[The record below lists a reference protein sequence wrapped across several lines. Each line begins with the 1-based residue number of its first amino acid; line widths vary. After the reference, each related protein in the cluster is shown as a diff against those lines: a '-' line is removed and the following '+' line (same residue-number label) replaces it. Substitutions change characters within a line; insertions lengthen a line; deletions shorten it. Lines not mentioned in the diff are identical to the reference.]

1 MGIYL
6 VNSLKFCGALVEK
19 RVMSIIN
26 PMVTIRPVMTP
37 AQAATPAEGR
47 QYDLQAGQLVNATV
61 AEGGHSEV
69 LLDLDRQRLRAQ
81 TQTPLHT
88 GQKLRLMVVEN
99 KPQLILRLFQDNL
112 LERLTHT
119 VHLLEGKCEL
129 AGSLKQL
136 ANNQKT
142 NKLLPEKALTKLLD
156 FFAPFRAESPENLS
170 GKELQLL
177 ARHLGLTLEADL
189 ARGSSTVEPA
199 NLKSLLLSAERSG
212 ADNKPET
219 GEQTEHLLQKLELF
233 QLCNLRLARQGASLL
248 PLPLPFLDNGY
259 LIAERD
265 ATSDQEQ
272 QSSRKVSLYLSLQ
285 GLGELRIDLLQE
297 AEGLFV
303 RFTCDSG
310 DKTNFLAEQES
321 ELRTMLTAL
330 PLCGATYGS
339 DKGPLQTDLIRRI
352 LADGDELLDA
362 RI

>member
-1 MGIYL
+1 
-6 VNSLKFCGALVEK
+6 
-19 RVMSIIN
+19 MSIIN
-26 PMVTIRPVMTP
+26 PLITIRPVMTP

-81 TQTPLHT
+81 TQTPLQT
-88 GQKLRLMVVEN
+88 GQKLRLLVVEN
-99 KPQLILRLFQDNL
+99 KPQLVLRLFQDNL

-119 VHLLEGKCEL
+119 VHLLEGKYEL
-129 AGSLKQL
+129 SSALQQL
-136 ANNQKT
+136 TSSQGTGKN
-142 NKLLPEKALTKLLD
+142 LPEKVLQKLLD
-156 FFAPFRAESPENLS
+156 FFSPFRTESPEALS

-189 ARGSSTVEPA
+189 ARGPSAVEPA
-199 NLKSLLLSAERSG
+199 NLKSLLLSTVQTGGEQQ
-212 ADNKPET
+212 PET
-219 GEQTEHLLQKLELF
+219 VEKAEQLLQKLELF
-233 QLCNLRLARQGASLL
+233 QLCNLRLARQGANLL

-259 LIAERD
+259 LVAEKETGN
-265 ATSDQEQ
+265 APEQ
-272 QSSRKVSLYLSLQ
+272 QTARKVSLYLSLQ
-285 GLGELRIDLLQE
+285 GLGDLRIDLLQE

-310 DKTNFLAEQES
+310 DKTEFLSAQES
-321 ELRTMLTAL
+321 ELRSMLTTL
-330 PLCGATYGS
+330 PLCGATYCS

-352 LADGDELLDA
+352 LEDEDELFDA

>member
-1 MGIYL
+1 
-6 VNSLKFCGALVEK
+6 
-19 RVMSIIN
+19 MSIIN
-26 PMVTIRPVMTP
+26 PLITIRPVMTP

-81 TQTPLHT
+81 TQTPLQT
-88 GQKLRLMVVEN
+88 GQKLRLLVVEN

-112 LERLTHT
+112 LERLTHA
-119 VHLLEGKCEL
+119 VHLLEGKFEL
-129 AGSLKQL
+129 SRALQQL
-136 ANNQKT
+136 TSSQGTEKN
-142 NKLLPEKALTKLLD
+142 LPEKALQELLD
-156 FFAPFRAESPENLS
+156 FFSPFRAESPETLS

-189 ARGSSTVEPA
+189 ARGASVVEPA
-199 NLKSLLLSAERSG
+199 NLKSLLLSTDRSG

-219 GEQTEHLLQKLELF
+219 AEQTEQLLHKLELF

-259 LIAERD
+259 LVAERD
-265 ATSDQEQ
+265 ATNDQEHQ
-272 QSSRKVSLYLSLQ
+272 PARKVSLYLSLQ
-285 GLGELRIDLLQE
+285 GLGDLRIDLLQE

-310 DKTNFLAEQES
+310 DKTDFLAEQES
-321 ELRTMLTAL
+321 ELRAMLTAL

-339 DKGPLQTDLIRRI
+339 DQGPLQTDLIRRI
-352 LADGDELLDA
+352 LTDGDELLDA

>member
-1 MGIYL
+1 M
-6 VNSLKFCGALVEK
+6 AEEK
-19 RVMSIIN
+19 AMSIIN
-26 PMVTIRPVMTP
+26 PMLTVRPAMTP
-37 AQAATPAEGR
+37 TQAATPAEGR

-81 TQTPLHT
+81 TQTPLQT
-88 GQKLRLMVVEN
+88 GQKLRLLVVEN

-129 AGSLKQL
+129 TSALQQL
-136 ANNQKT
+136 ARHQGDE
-142 NKLLPEKALTKLLD
+142 KLLPEKTLSKLLD
-156 FFAPFRAESPENLS
+156 FFAPFRAASPETLS
-170 GKELQLL
+170 GKDLQLL

-189 ARGSSTVEPA
+189 ARGSSAVEPA
-199 NLKSLLLSAERSG
+199 NLKSLLLSTEQAGSDHKSAGSEKAE
-212 ADNKPET
+212 K
-219 GEQTEHLLQKLELF
+219 LLQKLELF

-259 LIAERD
+259 LVAEKD
-265 ATSDQEQ
+265 AASDQEHQ
-272 QSSRKVSLYLSLQ
+272 PARKVSLYLSLQ

-303 RFTCDSG
+303 RFTCDNG
-310 DKTNFLAEQES
+310 DKTQFLAEQEA
-321 ELRTMLTAL
+321 ELRNMLKAL
-330 PLCGATYGS
+330 PLCSATYGN
-339 DKGPLQTDLIRRI
+339 DQGPLQTDLIRRI
-352 LADGDELLDA
+352 LAKGDELLNA

>member
-1 MGIYL
+1 M
-6 VNSLKFCGALVEK
+6 VEK
-19 RVMSIIN
+19 SAMSIIN
-26 PMVTIRPVMTP
+26 PMLTVRPVMTP
-37 AQAATPAEGR
+37 AQAAAPAEGR

-81 TQTPLHT
+81 TQTPLQT
-88 GQKLRLMVVEN
+88 GQKLRLLVVDN

-119 VHLLEGKCEL
+119 VHLLDGKCEL
-129 AGSLKQL
+129 ASALQQLTGS
-136 ANNQKT
+136 QKT
-142 NKLLPEKALTKLLD
+142 EKFLPEKTLAKLLD
-156 FFAPFRAESPENLS
+156 FFSPFRTASPENLS

-199 NLKSLLLSAERSG
+199 NLKSLLLSISKTGDDNNPEANEK
-212 ADNKPET
+212 AD
-219 GEQTEHLLQKLELF
+219 QLLQKLELF

-259 LIAERD
+259 LVAERD
-265 ATSDQEQ
+265 AASDQEQ
-272 QSSRKVSLYLSLQ
+272 QPARKISLYLSLQ
-285 GLGELRIDLLQE
+285 GLGDLRIDLLQE
-297 AEGLFV
+297 SEGLFV

-310 DKTNFLAEQES
+310 DKTHFLSEQET

-339 DKGPLQTDLIRRI
+339 DQGPLQTDLIRRI
-352 LADGDELLDA
+352 LADEDELLDA